1 MPPDRRER
9 LGAERVGARGIG
21 PEAEVEQLAVGVPCA
36 DCRVRADDCCD
47 SDRVLGAAAER
58 ADRVVDDHRLALE
71 PEPARQLRAE
81 EVEVLRPVGAG
92 QAERGGGEVGR

>member
-9 LGAERVGARGIG
+9 LGAERIGARGIG

-36 DCRVRADDCCD
+36 DGRVGADDRCD
-47 SDRVLGAAAER
+47 PHGVFGAAPER
-58 ADRVVDDHRLALE
+58 AHRVVDDHRFALE
-71 PEPARQLRAE
+71 PELTRQLRAQ

-92 QAERGGGEVGR
+92 QAERGGGEIGR